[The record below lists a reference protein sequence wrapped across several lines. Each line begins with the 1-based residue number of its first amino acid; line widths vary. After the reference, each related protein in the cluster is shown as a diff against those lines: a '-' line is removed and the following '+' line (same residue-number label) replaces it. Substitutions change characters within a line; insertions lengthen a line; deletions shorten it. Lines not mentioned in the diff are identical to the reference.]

1 MCCFYQI
8 KRTFSEDHFVASSI
22 FIAYLYTYF
31 HRGFYA
37 LRNNHFGENQISDTF
52 NELVDCKN
60 DLEWEILQSS
70 VSGLYVMACWLLV
83 ESGQSRPAI

>member
-1 MCCFYQI
+1 MM
-8 KRTFSEDHFVASSI
+8 
-22 FIAYLYTYF
+22 
-31 HRGFYA
+31 
-37 LRNNHFGENQISDTF
+37 TF

-83 ESGQSRPAI
+83 ESGQSRPAT